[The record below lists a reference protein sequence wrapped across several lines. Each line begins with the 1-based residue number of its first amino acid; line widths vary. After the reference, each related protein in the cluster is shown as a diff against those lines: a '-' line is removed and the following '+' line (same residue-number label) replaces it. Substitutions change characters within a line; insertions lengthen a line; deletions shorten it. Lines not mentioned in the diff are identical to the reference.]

1 MSETELNELLK
12 RLNASCRGVG
22 GSVYA
27 DKSATVSV
35 TGGVGGDVYAQKNSG
50 VSVTGG
56 IGGSVFIYDENSKPD
71 VVKQKE
77 KEIEQ
82 RQREREQRQRE
93 REQRQREKEE
103 RQRQKEKEREE
114 RRLQREKD
122 SEQRRSE
129 NKSENDDD
137 DDDEPFPSYCNAAA
151 YIITPLSERKHSFEN
166 LNGRYFEPFE
176 LNGVRYDANRIISG
190 LDDARRT
197 QILSNKN
204 DLRSGCGYPRS
215 MSINGVKLTK
225 KELDAEVLRSAQ
237 SMLAQM
243 TSK

>member
-12 RLNASCRGVG
+12 KLNASCRGVG

-27 DKSATVSV
+27 DKSATVRV
-35 TGGVGGDVYAQKNSG
+35 TGGVGGDVYAEKNSG

-56 IGGSVFIYDENSKPD
+56 IGGSVFIYDEKSKPD
-71 VVKQKE
+71 VVKQRQKE
-77 KEIEQ
+77 FEQ
-82 RQREREQRQRE
+82 RKREREKEREQRQRE
-93 REQRQREKEE
+93 KDQRQREKEE
-103 RQRQKEKEREE
+103 RQLQKEKERE
-114 RRLQREKD
+114 QREKD
-122 SEQRRSE
+122 REQNRSE
-129 NKSENDDD
+129 NKSENDD

-197 QILSNKN
+197 QILSNKD

-225 KELDAEVLRSAQ
+225 KELDADALRSAQ